1 MRITLTLENPRH
13 EVRIPLHYNYLL
25 ASCIYRTLATSSSKY
40 ADRLHQEGYP
50 LQGKHY
56 KPFTFS
62 QLLVTRRQIQ
72 GDQLLIQSPTLRW
85 CIASPVDEFVMHFAN
100 GILERGQVCLGDTV
114 FRVRDAQALLAP
126 TYTPTM
132 RFTCLSPI
140 SVSTHIDAEGLHPL
154 QYCRLE
160 DNFYDKVVEN
170 LRRKYTLLTGHEAR
184 HLNLTMAFDPAYIA
198 RHGGRIHK
206 LIHYKDTKIF
216 GYFAPFTV
224 EGDVEL
230 LRVGYECGFGDGNS
244 KGLGMVKVEKRAS
257 QSGR

>member
-1 MRITLTLENPRH
+1 MRITLTLEKPRH
-13 EVRIPLHYNYLL
+13 EVSIPLHYNYLL
-25 ASCIYRTLATSSSKY
+25 ASCIYHTIATSSNSY
-40 ADRLHQEGYP
+40 AERLHQEGYP
-50 LQGKHY
+50 FQGKRF

-62 QLLVTRRQIQ
+62 QLLVARRQIQ

-100 GILERGQVCLGDTV
+100 GILERGQVRLGDVT
-114 FRVRDAQALLAP
+114 FRVCDAQALPAP
-126 TYTPTM
+126 TFTPTM

-140 SVSTHIDAEGLHPL
+140 SVSTHTDAEGLHPL

-170 LRRKYTLLTGHEAR
+170 LRHKYTLLTGHEAR

-198 RHGGRIHK
+198 RRGGRIHK

-216 GYFAPFTV
+216 GYLAPFTV
-224 EGDVEL
+224 EGDIEL
-230 LRVGYECGFGDGNS
+230 IRVGYECGFGDGNS
-244 KGLGMVKVEKRAS
+244 KGLGMVGMATQV
-257 QSGR
+257 QG